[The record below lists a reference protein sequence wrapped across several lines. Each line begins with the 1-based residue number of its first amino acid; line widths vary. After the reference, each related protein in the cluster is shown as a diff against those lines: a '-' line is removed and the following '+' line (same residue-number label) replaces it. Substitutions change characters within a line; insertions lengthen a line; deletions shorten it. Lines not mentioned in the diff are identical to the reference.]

1 MICID
6 FFLNKFKEVGFNFY
20 MLMLHALYINPEKNN
35 FNLILFVQVENYLKS
50 AKTKIFTLSLK
61 KKFQL

>member
-6 FFLNKFKEVGFNFY
+6 FFFNKLKEVGLNFY

-35 FNLILFVQVENYLKS
+35 FNLILFMQVENYLKL
-50 AKTKIFTLSLK
+50 AKTKSFTLSLK
-61 KKFQL
+61 NKFQL